1 MHSGVR
7 ITIGVD
13 GNPRC
18 GVVDLLLVASPFWLV
33 DAQKR

>member
-7 ITIGVD
+7 ITLGVAAILAV
-13 GNPRC
+13 
-18 GVVDLLLVASPFWLV
+18 VVDLLLVASPFWLV